1 MAVDGGRAR
10 RWWSWERDH
19 TPRASGKQDDV
30 VLRDRSIALAA
41 EGLPAGG
48 LQATFYRFVGGFER
62 MGELG
67 RQVGVSTLGLF
78 VRGLAHRVK
87 D

>member
-1 MAVDGGRAR
+1 M
-10 RWWSWERDH
+10 
-19 TPRASGKQDDV
+19 V
-30 VLRDRSIALAA
+30 VLGTGTTLLVHRGSKMTSSSATEALLWPQRADPL
-41 EGLPAGG
+41 EDSERG
-48 LQATFYRFVGGFER
+48 FYRFVGGFEPD
-62 MGELG
+62 GELG